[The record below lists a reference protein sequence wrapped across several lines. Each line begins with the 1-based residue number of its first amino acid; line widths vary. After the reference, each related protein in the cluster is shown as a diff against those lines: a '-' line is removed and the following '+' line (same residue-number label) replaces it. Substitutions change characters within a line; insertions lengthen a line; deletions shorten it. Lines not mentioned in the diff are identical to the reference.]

1 MGAMRT
7 LLLALLM
14 IPQADPLKPAR
25 IVDTHIHLYDPSRPE
40 GVPWPSKNDPVLY
53 RPVLPAEYRELA
65 KANGVTAA
73 VVVEASAWPADNG
86 WVLGVTKDDPV
97 FPAVVGNLLPG
108 AADFAANLEK
118 YAADRRFVG
127 IRARVAASDEKAM
140 ADLKRLAERGLS
152 LDLLVNL
159 QTLDAVLGIAKAL
172 PSLRIVL
179 DHLAGAKVDGKAP
192 DTAWSAKLREVAKH
206 PNVYCKLSG
215 LDQQAGVKPASK
227 ELSHYAPTL
236 DLLWELFGEDRL
248 IYGSNW
254 PVTLLRTDFATHQE
268 LCLAYVRPKGQS
280 ALDKVFWKNAQRVY
294 RFELK

>member
-1 MGAMRT
+1 MRT
-7 LLLALLM
+7 LALALLLL
-14 IPQADPLKPAR
+14 PQAELKPAR

-65 KANGVTAA
+65 RANGVTAA

-108 AADFAANLEK
+108 SPDFAANLEK
-118 YAADRRFVG
+118 YAADRRFAG
-127 IRARVAASDEKAM
+127 IRSRVAPSDEKAM
-140 ADLKRLAERGLS
+140 ADLALLAERGLS
-152 LDLLVNL
+152 LDLLVN
-159 QTLDAVLGIAKAL
+159 TPALDAVLAITKRH
-172 PSLRIVL
+172 PTLRIVL

-192 DTAWSAKLREVAKH
+192 DAAWSAKLREVAKH
-206 PNVYCKLSG
+206 PTVFCKLSG
-215 LDQQAGVKPASK
+215 LDQQAGTKPASK
-227 ELSHYAPTL
+227 DLAHYAPVL

-268 LCLAYVRPKGQS
+268 LCLAYVRQKGQS
-280 ALDKVFWKNAQRVY
+280 ALDKVFWRNAQKAY
-294 RFELK
+294 RFELRNP